1 MVGECNMSIKAKDA
15 NYIFNKFTS
24 NTNSKYKINNET
36 DGLHIDLEWIDKMD
50 EAIPYIDNIFD
61 APKRFIV
68 NEEIILDIEKT
79 KKVTI
84 ESIKHLAKHTN
95 FISEYKEEEDFIK
108 PSKLLNVLK
117 EETFNTYENRFIYT
131 LVDMMESFVRRL
143 EKKIEGLK
151 FENYSSLDYKLNTK
165 IKSEKITCNLSV
177 KTDEKINTT
186 GSDEK
191 IKKIKSH
198 ILSWQQTLVYKSLK
212 KERATKVTH
221 PIKRT
226 NVILKNPN
234 FQIAAK
240 LWDYLYNYSE
250 NLNDE
255 TDDKNNEIILNDTY
269 KSIIEKTFLINYL
282 ILKDESRTK
291 KDDSDKEILKIV
303 AKEMLNQSVEI
314 LLNSDNKIT
323 IEEIIKEITK
333 KYDEIKKGKN
343 IGNDIIENK
352 IKSSI
357 KELIDKMDS
366 SYFEIESE
374 SYNEKEE

>member
-1 MVGECNMSIKAKDA
+1 MSIKVKDA
-15 NYIFNKFTS
+15 NYIFNKFNS
-24 NTNSKYKINNET
+24 NISSKYKINNEI
-36 DGLHIDLEWIDKMD
+36 DGLHIDLEWINHME

-95 FISEYKEEEDFIK
+95 FISEYNEEEEFIK

-131 LVDMMESFVRRL
+131 LVDLMESFVRRL

-151 FENYSSLDYKLNTK
+151 FENYSSLDYKLKTK
-165 IKSEKITCNLSV
+165 IKSEKITCNLLIN
-177 KTDEKINTT
+177 TEEKINTS

-198 ILSWQQTLVYKSLK
+198 ILSWQQSIVYKSLK
-212 KERATKVTH
+212 KEGAAKVTH

-234 FQIAAK
+234 FQVAAK

-250 NLNDE
+250 NLNDKAE
-255 TDDKNNEIILNDTY
+255 EEDKEIIIDNKY
-269 KSIIEKTFLINYL
+269 KAIIENTFLINYL
-282 ILKDESRTK
+282 ILKDKSTSKTDEQSQ
-291 KDDSDKEILKIV
+291 EILKIV
-303 AKEMLNQSVEI
+303 AKKMLEQSIEI
-314 LLNSDNKIT
+314 LLNTDNKIT
-323 IEEIIKEITK
+323 IEEIIKEITN
-333 KYDEIKKGKN
+333 KYEEIKKRKS
-343 IGNDIIENK
+343 IGNDIIETK

-374 SYNEKEE
+374 IYNEEE